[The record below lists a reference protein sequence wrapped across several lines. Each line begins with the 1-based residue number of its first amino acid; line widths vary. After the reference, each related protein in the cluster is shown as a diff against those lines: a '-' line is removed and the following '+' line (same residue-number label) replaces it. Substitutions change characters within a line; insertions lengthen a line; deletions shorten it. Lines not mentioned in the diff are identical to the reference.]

1 VTSVHR
7 KAALAVELHLVEPV
21 GAATILALPKSER
34 PIPAAWKELGGADIA
49 QVFIDQIRS
58 KVSVLTAEQVQD
70 LVTKGEKIT
79 EHGSVELKKKIR
91 ANPDEEIPVSMSR
104 VRPGQSQ
111 ISYDHVRQKLLEL
124 LDAIAASPKDV
135 VTRFLAGDRLKGFL
149 SPSGD
154 ITLTD
159 GHHKFTALLA
169 LRGLVGM
176 SMFGGTHVPM
186 LFCEP
191 RESKELFLDL
201 RNGKHLKS
209 PPLRFGKLE
218 NNPFRKL
225 AADLAVKVRGEPG
238 NYRLEGLERPLWIKG
253 GRSQDFIEFHLAR
266 CIESALADNGYSW
279 KPGEALKPEERAV
292 VRKALLSLADQESF
306 ALDKV
311 GGAVVIPEDWTKAE
325 ILEHLR
331 IGRKKGK
338 LKLRAE
344 PTSGAE

>member
-1 VTSVHR
+1 MTSVHR
-7 KAALAVELHLVEPV
+7 KVAPGVELRLVDAVAPGTVHE
-21 GAATILALPKSER
+21 LPKAER
-34 PIPAAWKELGGADIA
+34 PIPSAWKELGAADIA
-49 QVFIDQIRS
+49 RAFIEQVRA
-58 KVSVLTAEQVQD
+58 KVAPLSAEQMKD
-70 LVTKGEKIT
+70 LVVKGEKIT
-79 EHGSVELKKKIR
+79 EQGSVELKRKIR
-91 ANPDEEIPVSMSR
+91 AKPDEEVPISMSR

-111 ISYDHVRQKLLEL
+111 ISYDHVRVKLLEL
-124 LDAIAASPKDV
+124 LDAIATSPKDV
-135 VTRFLAGDRLKGFL
+135 VSRFLAGDRLKGFL
-149 SPSGD
+149 SKSGD
-154 ITLTD
+154 VTLVD
-159 GHHKFTALLA
+159 GHHKFAAVLA

-176 SMFGGTHVPM
+176 SMFGGTHMPM

-191 RESKELFLDL
+191 RESSELFLDL
-201 RNGKHLKS
+201 RNGKHLKN

-253 GRSQDFIEFHLAR
+253 TRSQDFVEFYLAR
-266 CIESALADNGYSW
+266 CIENALADHGFSW
-279 KPGEALKPEERAV
+279 KPGEALGPEERAV
-292 VRKALLSLADQESF
+292 VRQALIGLADKDSF

-338 LKLRAE
+338 LKLKSE
-344 PTSGAE
+344 PASGAQ

>member
-1 VTSVHR
+1 MTRVQRQPAPV
-7 KAALAVELHLVEPV
+7 VELRLVEP
-21 GAATILALPKSER
+21 LAPGTVQPQPKSER
-34 PIPAAWKELGGADIA
+34 PIPSAWKELGGADIA
-49 QVFIDQIRS
+49 RAFIDQVRA
-58 KVSVLTAEQVQD
+58 KVAPLSADQIKD
-70 LVTKGEKIT
+70 LVVKGEKIT
-79 EHGSVELKKKIR
+79 EHGSVELRRKIT
-91 ANPDEEIPVSMSR
+91 AKPDEEVPISMSR

-111 ISYDHVRQKLLEL
+111 ISYDHVRVKLLEL
-124 LDAIAASPKDV
+124 LDAIATSPKDV
-135 VTRFLAGDRLKGFL
+135 VSRFLAGDRLKGFL
-149 SPSGD
+149 SKSGD
-154 ITLTD
+154 VTLVD
-159 GHHKFTALLA
+159 GHHKFTAVLA

-176 SMFGGTHVPM
+176 SMFGGTHMPM

-201 RNGKHLKS
+201 RNGKHLKN

-253 GRSQDFIEFHLAR
+253 GRSQDFVEFYLAR
-266 CIESALADNGYSW
+266 CIENALADNGYSW

-292 VRKALLSLADQESF
+292 VRKALLSLADQETF

>member
-1 VTSVHR
+1 MTSVHK
-7 KAALAVELHLVEPV
+7 KAPPSVELRLVEPV
-21 GAATILALPKSER
+21 ALGTVLPLPKAER
-34 PIPAAWKELGGADIA
+34 PIPSAWKELGAADIA
-49 QVFIDQIRS
+49 RAFIDQVRA
-58 KVSVLTAEQVQD
+58 KVAPLNAEQVKD
-70 LVTKGEKIT
+70 LVVKGEKIT
-79 EHGSVELKKKIR
+79 EHGSVELKRKIR
-91 ANPDEEIPVSMSR
+91 AKPDEEMPISMSR

-111 ISYDHVRQKLLEL
+111 ISYDHVRVKLLEL
-124 LDAIAASPKDV
+124 LDAIATSPKDV
-135 VTRFLAGDRLKGFL
+135 VSRFLAGDRLKGFL
-149 SPSGD
+149 SKSGD
-154 ITLTD
+154 VTLVD
-159 GHHKFTALLA
+159 GHHKFAAVLA

-176 SMFGGTHVPM
+176 SMFGGTHMPM

-191 RESKELFLDL
+191 RDSSELFLDL
-201 RNGKHLKS
+201 RNGKHLKN

-253 GRSQDFIEFHLAR
+253 TRSQDFVEFYLAR

-292 VRKALLSLADQESF
+292 VRKALISLADNDSF

-338 LKLRAE
+338 LKLTAE
-344 PTSGAE
+344 PASGAQ